1 MKKLWSKF
9 KLLMIFLYMFNNKT
23 TKRRQECL
31 LTIKGGI
38 PRSYWIVFSIKFN
51 FDLPVAQVNFF
62 PWAAFSVG
70 HHSFIILTVIHH
82 FIEHLKHC
90 HFIIKVFFTGALN
103 NRIATFV
110 VGTLQRLSISFCY
123 ALYVP
128 SFIWKMPHSISNNYS
143 VKWRALGQSFLLPAK
158 KNIPYQMEKIPF
170 IFLKLIARFAE

>member
-1 MKKLWSKF
+1 
-9 KLLMIFLYMFNNKT
+9 MIFFYMFNSKT
-23 TKRRQECL
+23 TKRGQECL

-38 PRSYWIVFSIKFN
+38 PSSYWIVFSIKFN

-82 FIEHLKHC
+82 FFEHLKRC

-110 VGTLQRLSISFCY
+110 LTCCKNWVFRFVMLSMFPASFGKCHI
-123 ALYVP
+123 P
-128 SFIWKMPHSISNNYS
+128 SLTITIQSNE
-143 VKWRALGQSFLLPAK
+143 GH
-158 KNIPYQMEKIPF
+158 
-170 IFLKLIARFAE
+170 